1 MTFDIFLPGNS
12 SQLLFPHCWSLVWM
26 LSSNTWRDTLCENKK
41 RLSRKSFISE
51 MGGSLFGNSQRQGVI
66 SRTSSILDI
75 VTFLNPALSQLSME
89 LQYVQKILKLLGKK
103 LSLVTLLKARL
114 KEILEIYCAKIAQLK
129 KVFFKKKYKKA
140 LSGNLPYLRLTY

>member
-66 SRTSSILDI
+66 SRTCSILGI
-75 VTFLNPALSQLSME
+75 VTFLNPVLSHLSME

-103 LSLVTLLKARL
+103 PSLVTLLKAKQDWKKSL
-114 KEILEIYCAKIAQLK
+114 KYIVQKLRNWKRFFLK
-129 KVFFKKKYKKA
+129 KNIKR
-140 LSGNLPYLRLTY
+140 PYQEICHI

>member
-26 LSSNTWRDTLCENKK
+26 LSSNTWRDTLCKNKK

-66 SRTSSILDI
+66 SRTCSILGI
-75 VTFLNPALSQLSME
+75 VTFLNPVLSHLSME

-103 LSLVTLLKARL
+103 PSLVTLLKAKQDWKKSL
-114 KEILEIYCAKIAQLK
+114 KYIVQKLRNWKRFFLK
-129 KVFFKKKYKKA
+129 KNIKR
-140 LSGNLPYLRLTY
+140 PYQEICHI